1 MQQYMNKIQN
11 TVLFKGFQGSEVQ
24 QALGCLQGTIKDFGR
39 RDFIFKQEE
48 YLEAAGIILEGMS
61 CSARRT
67 ALAHASSSQ
76 SLRMGRLLGRQR
88 FVKSRSPAV
97 MRR

>member
-11 TVLFKGFQGSEVQ
+11 TVLFKGFRGSEVQ
-24 QALGCLQGTIKDFGR
+24 QALGCLQGSIKDFGR
-39 RDFIFKQEE
+39 KDFIFKQEE

-67 ALAHASSSQ
+67 APARASSSQ
-76 SLRMGRLLGRQR
+76 SLRTGRLSGKQR
-88 FVKSRSPAV
+88 FVRSRSPAA